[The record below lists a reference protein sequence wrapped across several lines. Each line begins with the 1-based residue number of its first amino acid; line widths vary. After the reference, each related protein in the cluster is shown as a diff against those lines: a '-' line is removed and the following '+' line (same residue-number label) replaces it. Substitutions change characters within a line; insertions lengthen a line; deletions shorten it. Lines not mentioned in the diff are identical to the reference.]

1 MLSLADAAQLAQ
13 GELDARQLT
22 PAHSVVSVIFLKTV
36 EPVSGHYD
44 VRIHPPALL
53 SGTGAEAS
61 WLRGFTVGL
70 DGTLTP
76 CTSFRTSADTLST
89 SPNSEPPR
97 DSGLGPDT
105 RQG

>member
-22 PAHSVVSVIFLKTV
+22 PAHSVVSVIFLKTA

-53 SGTGAEAS
+53 SGTGADAA

-76 CTSFRTSADTLST
+76 CTTFRTTESLST

-97 DSGLGPDT
+97 DSGLGPDM